1 MADVTKI
8 QSLRNKEIAWTKTAG
23 AASQTV
29 VYDRSDENI
38 VLLFENGGGA
48 DCSVNLI
55 ANGNMAGDVGDYEV
69 EISDG
74 EFAIVGAVE
83 SARFVAPSTN
93 KLTFTITDQDGTAYS
108 GTVGSVKVTALA
120 LPKSLVD

>member
-8 QSLRNKEIAWTKTAG
+8 QSKRNEGVAWTKASG

-48 DCSVNLI
+48 DCSVNI
-55 ANGNMAGDVGDYEV
+55 IGNGNMAGDQGDL
-69 EISDG
+69 EIEIADG
-74 EFAIVGAVE
+74 EFAVLGAAE

-120 LPKSLVD
+120 LPKALVD